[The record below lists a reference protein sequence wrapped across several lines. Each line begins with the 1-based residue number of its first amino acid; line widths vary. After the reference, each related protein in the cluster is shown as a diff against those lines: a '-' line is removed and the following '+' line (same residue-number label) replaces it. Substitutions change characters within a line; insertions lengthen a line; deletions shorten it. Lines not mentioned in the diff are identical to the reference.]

1 MVKTRFAP
9 SPSGYLHIGGVRTA
23 LYAWLYARNQGGNF
37 LLRIEDT
44 DLERST
50 EESKLSIL
58 EGMKWLGLDHDE
70 EIIYQSDRFEIYDQK
85 ANDLITN
92 AKAYKCDCAP
102 KKSDDPKDNRTKKGE
117 ITLHNCDCPNRA
129 DEINENYVIRF
140 KSDRSSSVTISDRVF
155 GDIEVN
161 GNELDDFIIMRSNG
175 APTYHFAVV
184 IDDYESGITHVMRG
198 DDHLKN
204 SAKHIQLMKALNYPI
219 PNFIHLPMIL
229 GPDGSRLS
237 KRHGAMNVLHYR
249 DEGYSSDAVLNYL
262 VRLGWSKGDQE
273 IFSVQEMID
282 GFDLS
287 GINKSSAKFDIEK
300 LRWVNQQH
308 LMHTNNDQ
316 LKLMVVTQSEIAKKL
331 NDETLSNFIDAYKN
345 RANTINDLVSS
356 CDKLFSTE
364 LNYDQAS
371 AKKFLKKKIISP
383 LEDVADALKNS
394 DWNQESISEVLK
406 SVCDKHEIGFGKIG
420 QPIRIAVTGG
430 TQSPSID
437 QTLILLDQETVID
450 RIEAAIAYIYENS
463 NEET

>member
-23 LYAWLYARNQGGNF
+23 LYAWLYARNQGGKF

-44 DLERST
+44 DIERSS

-70 EIIYQSDRFEIYDQK
+70 EIIHQSERFEIY
-85 ANDLITN
+85 
-92 AKAYKCDCAP
+92 
-102 KKSDDPKDNRTKKGE
+102 KK
-117 ITLHNCDCPNRA
+117 RA
-129 DEINENYVIRF
+129 DELISAGKAYESEGAIRF
-140 KSDRSSSVTISDRVF
+140 KSDRSSNVIISDHVF
-155 GDIEVN
+155 GDVMVN
-161 GNELDDFIIMRSNG
+161 ADEMDDFIIMRSNG

-184 IDDYESGITHVMRG
+184 IDDSESGITHVMRG

-204 SAKHIQLMKALNYPI
+204 TARHIQLMNAFDYPI
-219 PNFIHLPMIL
+219 PDFVHLPMIL

-249 DEGYSSDAVLNYL
+249 DEGFSSEALLNYL

-273 IFSVQEMID
+273 IFNIREMID

-287 GINKSSAKFDIEK
+287 GINKASAKFDIEK

-308 LMHTNNDQ
+308 LLNTNDDE
-316 LKLMVVTQSEIAKKL
+316 LKIMLEARSVSAKVL
-331 NDETLSNFIDAYKN
+331 NDEVMTNFINAYKN

-356 CDKLFSTE
+356 CESLFSDE
-364 LNYDQAS
+364 IQYDQAS
-371 AKKFLKKKIISP
+371 SDKFLKKEILSP
-383 LEDVADALKNS
+383 LKDVVDALKGS
-394 DWNQESISEVLK
+394 TWNQESISEALK
-406 SVCDKHEIGFGKIG
+406 SVCEKHEIGFGKIG

-437 QTLILLDQETVID
+437 QTLILLDQSIVVD
-450 RIEAAIAYIYENS
+450 RIEAAIEYIEENS
-463 NEET
+463 N